1 MATPNPHMTAR
12 PAGAPTP
19 GGRRDVRRRGITSLL
34 AMLYLIVFAA
44 LALGFYAQSN
54 TAVQVSNNERRM
66 KEALV
71 SAETGL
77 AWIRYELSRLT
88 LDPLLTDD
96 QVFEEVQMD
105 LDGQLTGT
113 GNLDGGTVGGIDW
126 MDDPTTPTVVEPPRF
141 EIPAEKDKFIKV
153 NANGPWFRI
162 RIEKQGRDMVV
173 TSVGKAANLL
183 TSTSGSRS
191 GIQVRFQ
198 TKEWP
203 NNVFNFG
210 MASRGAVRVD
220 VAKLMVTGTPD
231 SHAGILSLGA
241 GAGAVTIGN
250 ASSTAT
256 EPTGIEGEVTL
267 LAGSTLSLTG
277 ANYKVGGYTTAAG
290 IQANAV
296 NTLTEPPEW
305 PAVDTS
311 KFEAYATTPY
321 VAGLPLYE
329 NIFIP
334 PNTNPIISGP
344 SIVRGVVLVHQPNMV
359 NFQGQVQ
366 MCAVIIGKDNPAVV
380 NDYTKNYIRFS
391 GAGLSKDP
399 LSALPLDPKF
409 NGLRELT
416 GTFLIAPGFDV
427 GFSGSFGSVVGTVA
441 ADRVTISG
449 NTSGS
454 FQGTLMT
461 LTSAPLTITGSSA
474 VSINAPAEDK
484 RPGLRFTERF
494 VAQKSS
500 YKEMSAKEM
509 ADKKL

>member
-1 MATPNPHMTAR
+1 MTTPNPQGTAQ
-12 PAGAPTP
+12 GIEAPRTSF
-19 GGRRDVRRRGITSLL
+19 RRQVRRRGITSLL
-34 AMLYLIVFAA
+34 AMLYLVVFAA

-66 KEALV
+66 KESLV
-71 SAETGL
+71 AAETGL
-77 AWIRYELSRLT
+77 AWIRYELSRIT

-96 QVFEEVQMD
+96 QVFEELQMD
-105 LDGQLTGT
+105 LDGQLTGSA
-113 GNLDGGTVGGIDW
+113 NLDGGTVGGIVW
-126 MDDPTTPTVVEPPRF
+126 ADDPMTPIVETPRF
-141 EIPAEKDKFIKV
+141 EIPFEPNKFIKV

-162 RIEKQGRDMVV
+162 RLEKQGRDIVV

-203 NNVFNFG
+203 NNVFNYG
-210 MASRGAVRVD
+210 MASRGAVSVT

-231 SHAGILSLGA
+231 AHAGILSLAA

-250 ASSTAT
+250 ASSTIT

-267 LAGSTLSLTG
+267 LAGSTLTLTG
-277 ANYKVGGYTTAAG
+277 ANNSVGGYTTAAG

-296 NTLTEPPEW
+296 NTITEPPEW
-305 PAVDTS
+305 PKVDTS
-311 KFEAYATTPY
+311 RFEAYATTPY

-329 NIFIP
+329 NIYIP
-334 PNTNPIISGP
+334 PNTNPTIASP

-391 GAGLSKDP
+391 GAGLAKEP
-399 LSALPLDPKF
+399 LSALPPLPQFD
-409 NGLRELT
+409 GLRELT
-416 GTFLIAPGFDV
+416 GTFLVAPGFDV
-427 GFSGSFGSVVGTVA
+427 SFTGNFGSIIGSVA

-461 LTSAPLTITGSSA
+461 LTAAPLTITGSSN

-500 YKEMSAKEM
+500 YKEMSFKDLAEKRM
-509 ADKKL
+509 